1 MLKLK
6 CQKCFAII
14 SVPARFKIYYYLK
27 DKPSGAT
34 VNDLVELTKLRQPTV
49 TFHLNALKKQNLILK
64 TRNGKEVLC
73 VIKPGCDNC
82 PLFSN

>member
-6 CQKCFAII
+6 CQKCFEIL

-27 DKPSGAT
+27 DKTSGTT
-34 VNDLVELTKLRQPTV
+34 VNRLVKLTKLRQPTV
-49 TFHLNALKKQNLILK
+49 TFHLNALEKQGLISK
-64 TRNGKEVLC
+64 TRSGKEVLC
-73 VIKPGCDNC
+73 SIKQNCDLC